1 MKHFAHNSNTDE
13 KLFMLLLRPSL
24 LSAFVGVVSAAGLV
38 AATIIGSHYRSSD
51 TRLQLLKYL
60 HSSDG
65 LSIQNAQHALDS
77 NRVISNLPLLLFW
90 ILVGFVV
97 YLCAI
102 NLYGLLREAADLRK
116 ELTGNVNNGRAVV
129 IKEVLERLAIRIVVL
144 AVTVP
149 YILVFFHRVVPYAV
163 ALSLAASNQLTKLQG
178 TEYVFLALLLI
189 VGGLHVFVILLRLLA
204 LRPRLLSRA
213 LYVD

>member
-13 KLFMLLLRPSL
+13 KLFILLLKPSI
-24 LSAFVGVVSAAGLV
+24 LSAFVSIVAATGLV

-65 LSIQNAQHALDS
+65 LSIHNAQHALDS

-102 NLYGLLREAADLRK
+102 NLYGLLREAADLRE
-116 ELTGNVNNGRAVV
+116 ELTDNINTGRGAV
-129 IKEVLERLAIRIVVL
+129 IREVLEKLAIRIVVL
-144 AVTVP
+144 AVSVP
-149 YILVFFHRVVPYAV
+149 YILVFFHRLLPYAV
-163 ALSLAASNQLTKLQG
+163 ALSLAASSQLTKLQG
-178 TEYVFLALLLI
+178 IEYEVLAFSLV
-189 VGGLHVFVILLRLLA
+189 VGGMHVFVILLRLLA